1 MMKQAPVTIKDIARE
16 LGISPSTVSRA
27 LKDHPDIS
35 PETKKLVNDL
45 AAQLN
50 YEPNTIAMS
59 LRSKKTHTIGV
70 IIPEI
75 VHFFFS
81 TVISGIEEVA
91 YKKGYTVMFCQSN
104 ETYEKEV
111 IDTKALLAHR
121 VDGFLISYSKET
133 TNFDHFREIKKKEI
147 PLVFFDR
154 VPNEDL
160 ECSTI
165 TINDFESAERAVDHL
180 AAENYKRIAHLAG
193 PQNLEISK
201 QRLEGYKNGIRKHNL
216 YFEEAYVQYCGKGD
230 FEEGQRCTKELLKL
244 KNRPDAIFA
253 NNDVAAYGSMKAIKE
268 AGLKIPDDV
277 AIMGFS
283 NWQFASLTEP
293 QLTSIAQPGI
303 EMGKAAARRLIME
316 LEAGNED
323 IPPVDEVLKTDIIV
337 RDSTRSVAK

>member
-1 MMKQAPVTIKDIARE
+1 MKQSAVTIKDLAKE

-35 PETKKLVNDL
+35 PETKRLVNAL
-45 AAQLN
+45 AEKLD

-59 LRSKKTHTIGV
+59 LRSKRTNTIGV

-104 ETYEKEV
+104 EDYEKEV

-121 VDGFLISYSKET
+121 VDGLLISYSKET
-133 TNFDHFREIKKKEI
+133 TNFDHFREIQRKNI

-154 VPNEDL
+154 VPTDEL
-160 ECSTI
+160 HCSTI
-165 TINDFESAERAVDHL
+165 TINDFESAESAVDHL
-180 AAENYKRIAHLAG
+180 VIENHLRIAHLAG
-193 PQNLEISK
+193 PQNLNISK
-201 QRLEGYKNGIRKHNL
+201 QRLAGYKRGIEKHKL
-216 YFEEAYVQYCGKGD
+216 YFEEGYVQYCGKGD
-230 FEEGQRCTKELLKL
+230 FEEGYRCTNELLKL
-244 KNRPDAIFA
+244 SERPNAIFA
-253 NNDVAAYGSMKAIKE
+253 NNDVAAYGAMKAIKD
-268 AGLKIPDDV
+268 AGLKIPEDI

-303 EMGKAAARRLIME
+303 EMGKAAARRLILE
-316 LEAGNED
+316 LEAKDED
-323 IPPVDEVLKTDIIV
+323 LPPVDQVLKTDIIV
-337 RDSTRSVAK
+337 RGSTRSTQK